1 MNIKRIL
8 TIALVV
14 VVIFLLF
21 QQSFVQEPVL
31 NFLNQN
37 IPWSIPLF
45 TFVKG
50 NILSGSLVG
59 LLIFLVFVNIPVL
72 PSPPAEAYIIF
83 SFSKGANIFGIIFIT
98 ILVYLT
104 FGLVY
109 YLIGRLFGQQVLEKI
124 FKKPITVIPFLER
137 FIGPIIFFTYLLP
150 IPLPISL
157 SSIVVLVAGFYK
169 TDLSKVIAAVAMGTL
184 FRVLIIIALYYFY
197 TPFIDPYLNQL
208 DKLLKI
214 G

>member
-1 MNIKRIL
+1 MNIKSIL
-8 TIALVV
+8 TFVLVV
-14 VVIFLLF
+14 AVFVILF

-31 NFLNQN
+31 DFLNQN
-37 IPWSIPLF
+37 IAWSIPLF
-45 TFVKG
+45 TFIRDNV
-50 NILSGSLVG
+50 LSGTLAG
-59 LLIFLVFVNIPVL
+59 LLIFLVFVNIPIL

-83 SFSKGANIFGIIFIT
+83 SFTKGTSIFGIVLIT
-98 ILVYLT
+98 ILVYLA

-109 YLIGRLFGQQVLEKI
+109 YLIGRLFGQRVLENI

-150 IPLPISL
+150 VPLPISL
-157 SSIVVLVAGFYK
+157 PSIVVLVAGFYK
-169 TDLSKVIAAVAMGTL
+169 TKLSKVLSAVVMGTL
-184 FRVLIIIALYYFY
+184 LRVLLIVALYYLY
-197 TPFIDPYLNQL
+197 TPIIDYYLGQL